1 MSQSALQFEF
11 SESVEPLV
19 LSAARQLAD
28 FLLSGAVLTRSVIS
42 DALSEQFGGSDADG
56 RWSLTEAH
64 AALEMAQVL
73 WLMGQSE
80 LTVTTP
86 PGSAEQVFAGLQMR
100 IPTQINRSE
109 EQVELQQFATPP
121 RLAWLAARASALTKG
136 DRVLEPSAGTGML
149 ALWAAKS
156 GATLDLNE
164 IAASRRACLA
174 ALFPQAMV
182 TGHDGELIDEL
193 LAPDCSPSA
202 VLMNPPFSWSAER
215 GHDGRTGARHLRS
228 AFARLRPGGRLVA
241 IMPEW
246 FDLHRFVAKMRGPV
260 TPLLNV
266 TIDGGF
272 RKSGTGIATRLL
284 VIDKADRDVPIAT
297 ARTSDFAEIAELID
311 ALPARESLNS
321 SLPVIPVRQIG
332 ALRLIPQ
339 VRRLPLAPPVRS
351 APTSEAAPVCY
362 EALPEPAPID
372 EQVGHY
378 LPYRPS
384 RVVIADA
391 ATHPTALVES
401 VAMGSIAAPIPEAV
415 PQVPAGLIAKGL
427 LSAAQAETLI
437 YAANAHARDIAG
449 TFEPEDE
456 GCALK
461 PSTDG
466 KAYRMGY
473 FLGDG
478 TGAGKGRQVA
488 SVILD
493 RWVRGERRHIWISKN
508 EALLEDARRDWSALG
523 GLPLDI
529 QPLATWKLGTM
540 ITMPEGILFVT
551 YPTLCSG
558 RGDAT
563 RLEQIL

>member
-11 SESVEPLV
+11 SEPSEPLV
-19 LSAARQLAD
+19 LSPARQLAD
-28 FLLSGAVLTRSVIS
+28 FLSSGAVLTRRVIS

-86 PGSAEQVFAGLQMR
+86 PDAAEQVFAGLEDR
-100 IPTQINRSE
+100 IPTQTNRSE

-121 RLAWLAARASALTKG
+121 RLAWLAARACVLTKD

-149 ALWAAKS
+149 ALWPGKIS
-156 GATLDLNE
+156 ATLDLNE
-164 IAASRRACLA
+164 ISASRRACLA
-174 ALFPQAMV
+174 ALFPQATV

-202 VLMNPPFSWSAER
+202 VLMNPPFSWSTER

-246 FDLHRFVAKMRGPV
+246 FELHRFVAKLRAPI

-284 VIDKADRDVPIAT
+284 VIDKTDRDVAIAT
-297 ARTSDFAEIAELID
+297 ARTSNFAELAEMID
-311 ALPARESLNS
+311 ALPVRESLNL
-321 SLPVIPVRQIG
+321 SLRVIPVRSIG

-339 VRRLPLAPPVRS
+339 ARRIPLAPPVRS
-351 APTSEAAPVCY
+351 APASEAAPVCY
-362 EALPEPAPID
+362 EALAEPAPID

-391 ATHPTALVES
+391 AMHPTALVES

-415 PQVPAGLIAKGL
+415 PQLPAGLIPRGL
-427 LSAAQAETLI
+427 LSAAQAETD
-437 YAANAHARDIAG
+437 R
-449 TFEPEDE
+449 
-456 GCALK
+456 K
-461 PSTDG
+461 
-466 KAYRMGY
+466 
-473 FLGDG
+473 
-478 TGAGKGRQVA
+478 
-488 SVILD
+488 SV
-493 RWVRGERRHIWISKN
+493 V
-508 EALLEDARRDWSALG
+508 
-523 GLPLDI
+523 
-529 QPLATWKLGTM
+529 
-540 ITMPEGILFVT
+540 
-551 YPTLCSG
+551 
-558 RGDAT
+558 
-563 RLEQIL
+563 